1 MFSLEILT
9 NVKTDKDCYKP
20 WVGELKAEPT
30 SDEVSVLE
38 LLGAG
43 DVWIVRGVE

>member
-1 MFSLEILT
+1 MIF
-9 NVKTDKDCYKP
+9 KRDKERYKP
-20 WVGELKAEPT
+20 CVGELNAEPT